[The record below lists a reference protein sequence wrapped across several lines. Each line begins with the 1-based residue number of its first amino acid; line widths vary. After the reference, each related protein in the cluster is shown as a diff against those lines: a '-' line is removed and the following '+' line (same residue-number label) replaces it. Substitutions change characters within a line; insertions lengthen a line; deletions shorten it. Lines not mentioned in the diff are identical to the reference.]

1 LTYLSS
7 LTDLCAEKYL
17 KKLVGWKDIED
28 ALQRLDKLTQ
38 EEARMAA
45 VEALKIS
52 RGIDY
57 KVQGVDNRLKEVD
70 ERVGFVGGRLKSVD
84 EKVGLVVE
92 SE

>member
-1 LTYLSS
+1 M
-7 LTDLCAEKYL
+7 
-17 KKLVGWKDIED
+17 
-28 ALQRLDKLTQ
+28 TQ